1 MAGDGYGILM
11 YILDS
16 VFRETWLNLR
26 GKHASLFVTLLMVSL
41 SFVVFDTFLLMT
53 WNLGSLLREEQE
65 AVGIEVF
72 LCNDLHEEEGRRLG
86 DTMSGMDGVRSVY
99 YVSHREAEA
108 VFRVEFPEQVDMLD
122 MLSDRFLLPASLQI
136 SLHPGHR
143 SSESVSKLAGML
155 MTMEGVEDV
164 IYGEEYLPE
173 LTETVR
179 ALGKLVL
186 FAGLILVISISLVVS
201 NTVRL
206 AVARRTLTVEIMSIV
221 GAPGWFLR
229 MPFLFEGVGLGLAGS
244 AGGLLMAAV
253 VSAILSPSV
262 PHAFIP
268 TSWIMAVLVLG
279 AFVGGI
285 GSWMGLS
292 SGIPKPRT

>member
-1 MAGDGYGILM
+1 M
-11 YILDS
+11 LDS

-26 GKHASLFVTLLMVSL
+26 GKHASVLITLLMVSF
-41 SFVVFDTFLLMT
+41 SFIVFNTFLVVT
-53 WNLGSLLREEQE
+53 WNLDSLLRQEQE

-72 LCNDLHEEEGRRLG
+72 LDNDLSEEEGRRLG
-86 DTMSGMDGVRSVY
+86 DTVTGMEGVRSVY
-99 YVSHREAEA
+99 YVSHLEAEA
-108 VFRVEFPEQVDMLD
+108 VFRAEFPDQEEMLD
-122 MLSDRFLLPASLQI
+122 ILSQRFILPASLQV

-143 SSESVSKLAGML
+143 DATSVERLAG
-155 MTMEGVEDV
+155 TMRGMSGVEDV

-173 LTETVR
+173 LTGTVK

-206 AVARRTLTVEIMSIV
+206 AVARRTLTVEIMTIV

-229 MPFLFEGVGLGLAGS
+229 MPFLLEGIGLGLAGA
-244 AGGLLMAAV
+244 AGGILMAAL
-253 VSAILSPSV
+253 VSAILSPTV
-262 PHAFIP
+262 PHSFIP
-268 TSWIMAVLVLG
+268 FSWILGVLTLG

-292 SGIPKPRT
+292 SGIPRPRS